1 LVFRQWLLE
10 AYDLR
15 MDLATVDLNDL
26 TIEEMARTHRVMASR
41 IENKRLVPGKQSDL
55 KAPSVYT
62 GTNRDCHNWNTELQS
77 YLGVLTNSDGV
88 PMSYVI
94 RDEARRS

>member
-1 LVFRQWLLE
+1 VRLSVSQTLLVFRQWLLE

-26 TIEEMARTHRVMASR
+26 TIEEMTRTHHIMASK
-41 IENKRLVPGKQSDL
+41 IENKRLTPRKKTDL

-62 GTNRDCHNWNTELQS
+62 GTDHDWHNWNT
-77 YLGVLTNSDGV
+77 
-88 PMSYVI
+88 
-94 RDEARRS
+94 